1 MKPSESRIQKTP
13 LNIPPE
19 GASLEV
25 NEMGEVKVHENVIS
39 ALVRQAVSGV
49 DGVMRL
55 AGSTLM
61 DNIAEIVGSRKMQ
74 DRSISVNIED
84 GGRVSLDVKVNLKF
98 GYKIPVVTTAIQKAV
113 IENGEQITGMV
124 VTRVNVIV
132 QELEMEA
139 PAEADDEVSF
149 IEPMR

>member
-1 MKPSESRIQKTP
+1 MKASESRDQKSP
-13 LNIPPE
+13 QNITNE

-25 NEMGEVKVHENVIS
+25 NEMGEVKIHENVIS
-39 ALVRQAVSGV
+39 ALVRQAVAAV

-61 DNIAEIVGSRKMQ
+61 DNIAEIVGSRRMQ
-74 DRSISVNIED
+74 DRAISVNIED
-84 GGRVSLDVKVNLKF
+84 GGRVSLDIKVNLKF

-113 IENGEQITGMV
+113 IENVEQVTGMV

-132 QELEMEA
+132 QELEMET
-139 PAEADDEVSF
+139 PDSGEEDTI

>member
-1 MKPSESRIQKTP
+1 MKASESRDLKSLQ
-13 LNIPPE
+13 NITNE

-25 NEMGEVKVHENVIS
+25 NEMGEVKIHENVIS
-39 ALVRQAVSGV
+39 ALVRQAVSAV

-61 DNIAEIVGSRKMQ
+61 DNIAEIVGSRRMQ
-74 DRSISVNIED
+74 DRAISVNIED
-84 GGRVSLDVKVNLKF
+84 GGRVSLDIKVNLKF

-113 IENGEQITGMV
+113 IENVEQVTGMV

-132 QELEMEA
+132 QELEMDTPDSGE
-139 PAEADDEVSF
+139 EDTI

>member
-25 NEMGEVKVHENVIS
+25 NEMGEVKIHENVIS

-113 IENGEQITGMV
+113 IENVEQITGMV

-132 QELEMEA
+132 QELEMDT
-139 PAEADDEVSF
+139 PAEEDDAVPF

>member
-25 NEMGEVKVHENVIS
+25 NEMGEVKIHENVIS

-98 GYKIPVVTTAIQKAV
+98 GYKIPVVTTAIHCRCRCRCRHALLCPR
-113 IENGEQITGMV
+113 G
-124 VTRVNVIV
+124 
-132 QELEMEA
+132 
-139 PAEADDEVSF
+139 
-149 IEPMR
+149 

>member
-25 NEMGEVKVHENVIS
+25 NEMGEVKIHENVIS

-113 IENGEQITGMV
+113 IENVEQITGMV

>member
-1 MKPSESRIQKTP
+1 
-13 LNIPPE
+13 
-19 GASLEV
+19 
-25 NEMGEVKVHENVIS
+25 MGEVKVHENVIS

-113 IENGEQITGMV
+113 IENVEQITGMV

>member
-1 MKPSESRIQKTP
+1 MKASESRDLKSLQ
-13 LNIPPE
+13 NITNE

-25 NEMGEVKVHENVIS
+25 NEMGEVKIHENVIS
-39 ALVRQAVSGV
+39 ALVRQAVSAV

-61 DNIAEIVGSRKMQ
+61 DNIAEIVGSRRMQ
-74 DRSISVNIED
+74 DRAISVNIED
-84 GGRVSLDVKVNLKF
+84 GGRVSLDIKVNLKF

-113 IENGEQITGMV
+113 IENVEQVTGMV

-132 QELEMEA
+132 QELEMDTPDSGE
-139 PAEADDEVSF
+139 EDSI

>member
-1 MKPSESRIQKTP
+1 MKASESRDLKSLQ
-13 LNIPPE
+13 NITNE

-25 NEMGEVKVHENVIS
+25 NEMGEVKIHENVIS
-39 ALVRQAVSGV
+39 ALVRQAVSAV

-61 DNIAEIVGSRKMQ
+61 DNIAEIVGSRRMQ
-74 DRSISVNIED
+74 DRAISVNIED
-84 GGRVSLDVKVNLKF
+84 GGRVSLDIKVNLKF

-113 IENGEQITGMV
+113 IENVEQVTGMV

-132 QELEMEA
+132 QELEMDT
-139 PAEADDEVSF
+139 PDSGAEDTI

>member
-1 MKPSESRIQKTP
+1 MKASESRDLKSLQ
-13 LNIPPE
+13 NITNE

-25 NEMGEVKVHENVIS
+25 NEMGEVKIHENVIS
-39 ALVRQAVSGV
+39 ALVRQAVAAV

-55 AGSTLM
+55 AGSTLR
-61 DNIAEIVGSRKMQ
+61 DNIAEIVGSRRMQ
-74 DRSISVNIED
+74 DRAISVNIED
-84 GGRVSLDVKVNLKF
+84 GGRVSLDIKVNLKF

-113 IENGEQITGMV
+113 IENVEQVTGMV

-132 QELEMEA
+132 QELEMDTPDSGE
-139 PAEADDEVSF
+139 EDTI

>member
-1 MKPSESRIQKTP
+1 MKASESRDLKSLQ
-13 LNIPPE
+13 NITNE

-25 NEMGEVKVHENVIS
+25 NEMGEVKIHENVIS
-39 ALVRQAVSGV
+39 ALVRQAVSAV

-61 DNIAEIVGSRKMQ
+61 DNIAEIVGSRRMQ
-74 DRSISVNIED
+74 DRAISVNIAD
-84 GGRVSLDVKVNLKF
+84 GGRVSLDIKVNLRF

-113 IENGEQITGMV
+113 IENVEQVTGMV

-132 QELEMEA
+132 QELEMDT
-139 PAEADDEVSF
+139 PDSGAEDTI